1 MTTSTENKVPEDL
14 LAILVCPVDHAKVH
28 PDGDFLVCEACGR
41 AYPVRDGI
49 PVMLVEEAEQRGTG
63 GGSSSGEGQ
72 DDAGRTP
79 GAAEAAE

>member
-1 MTTSTENKVPEDL
+1 MTTSTENQVPEDL
-14 LAILVCPVDHAKVH
+14 LAILVCPVDHTKVH

-63 GGSSSGEGQ
+63 GDTGGAGQ

-79 GAAEAAE
+79 GAAEATE

>member
-1 MTTSTENKVPEDL
+1 MAASTENKVPDDL

-28 PDGDFLVCEACGR
+28 PDGDFLVCEQCGR

-63 GGSSSGEGQ
+63 GDSGSTEST

-79 GAAEAAE
+79 GAAEAVE